1 MYHQY
6 NLRQPWLANLPTCVT
21 LGMLERGIDLIIRP
35 DELEIIEA
43 KIEFNMKEF
52 MSLEVDLSHINK
64 NGRSCYSVLEVKKI
78 VATLIDG
85 LLLSPSGEK
94 EFGDEFCSYFVKT
107 GEVMEKKLKL
117 VFCICS
123 DKPDCIG
130 VITLYNVR

>member
-1 MYHQY
+1 
-6 NLRQPWLANLPTCVT
+6 
-21 LGMLERGIDLIIRP
+21 MLERGIDLIIRP

-85 LLLSPSGEK
+85 LLLSPSREK